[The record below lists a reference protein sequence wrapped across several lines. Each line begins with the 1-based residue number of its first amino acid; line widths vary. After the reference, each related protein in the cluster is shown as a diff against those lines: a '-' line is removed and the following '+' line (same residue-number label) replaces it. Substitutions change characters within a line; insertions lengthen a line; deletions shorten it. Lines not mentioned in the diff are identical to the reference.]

1 MALTSADLARL
12 GPQAQKQ
19 ARRATS
25 RERRQAESVRFFV
38 DGRPVPKGRP
48 RVTRHGTYTPKS
60 TREYEAAIRAA
71 WERENVMPFA
81 AGDALELDVMRRIS
95 QNTAPPGRKSSGK
108 RRRKMIIWARASSR
122 RGAGRT

>member
-38 DGRPVPKGRP
+38 DGRPVPKGRA

-81 AGDALELDVMRRIS
+81 AGDALELKEEQREAQEKDDYL
-95 QNTAPPGRKSSGK
+95 G
-108 RRRKMIIWARASSR
+108 ARQFKTR
-122 RGAGRT
+122 RGQKLRK